1 MILGGTGVL
10 LAASVLAMV
19 LAFAEK
25 APCRSGAWNN
35 GIQQYQD
42 ACYTDIY
49 PLYYTE
55 GLSAGKVPYTG
66 HPVEYPVLIGGAMQA
81 AAWLV
86 HGVERGDQGPGVL
99 RRHRGP
105 ARGVRGGGGDRD
117 GPRGRPGRPLAGAD
131 GRPVARR

>member
-25 APCRSGAWNN
+25 VPCRAGAWNN

-55 GLSAGKVPYTG
+55 GLSAGKDPYTG

-86 HGVERGDQGPGVL
+86 HGVEEAIRAGSSSMSPRPCSRCARWRG
-99 RRHRGP
+99 
-105 ARGVRGGGGDRD
+105 
-117 GPRGRPGRPLAGAD
+117 
-131 GRPVARR
+131 